1 MVAMS
6 LLMWASA
13 WIFVTCLNMAAAR
26 QVRTV
31 ILSLLFTAFQVFRI
45 RSQFL
50 RSVLNQDISWYD
62 TNTTTDFASRMTE

>member
-1 MVAMS
+1 MIVMS

-26 QVRTV
+26 QVRSITR
-31 ILSLLFTAFQVFRI
+31 SQLFAALQVFRI

-62 TNTTTDFASRMTE
+62 TNTATDFASRMTE